1 MREINLQKNE
11 TLFIAGAS
19 GAIGTLVIQL
29 ANEKG
34 IRVAASASAKNQDYM
49 KSLGAEFTV
58 DYTESDWMSKVQEW
72 SNGGVNT
79 ALAIQPGTGSDSI
92 KVVKNDG
99 VLITVS
105 GDSQTVTSERNI
117 EVRQMGH
124 QLFTNLEMIAL
135 INKIEQGKIK
145 VVIDKEYSFKN
156 ALDALEKTETRSARG
171 KSVVIMD

>member
-1 MREINLQKNE
+1 
-11 TLFIAGAS
+11 
-19 GAIGTLVIQL
+19 
-29 ANEKG
+29 
-34 IRVAASASAKNQDYM
+34 
-49 KSLGAEFTV
+49 
-58 DYTESDWMSKVQEW
+58 MSKVQEC

-124 QLFTNLEMIAL
+124 QLFTNLEMIEL

-145 VVIDKEYSFKN
+145 VVIDKEYSFTK
-156 ALDALEKTETRSARG
+156 ALDALKKTETRSARG
-171 KSVVIMD
+171 KFVVIMD